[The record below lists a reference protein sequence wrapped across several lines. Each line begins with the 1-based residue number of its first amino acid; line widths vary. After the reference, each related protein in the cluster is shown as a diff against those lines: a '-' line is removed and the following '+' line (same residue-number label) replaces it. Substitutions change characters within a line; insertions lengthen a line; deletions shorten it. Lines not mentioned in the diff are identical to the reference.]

1 MLAEQKGDLS
11 LSQESVL
18 GAFRKALR
26 YEGNGQTR
34 LAANFDL
41 LINVLH
47 LQLGEMA
54 RALNFDPSYLS
65 RVRTGQRTP
74 ANLASFARA
83 VGNYTARRCRSAT
96 ERADLA

>member
-47 LQLGEMA
+47 MRLGEMA

-74 ANLASFARA
+74 VNLASFARA